1 MRRTSYRIP
10 MNIALPL
17 LALFLA
23 AAPPQAQCS
32 TDPRVWC
39 PATYRGLTMGR
50 ATVDDALRTLGTP
63 RATMPA
69 GDSLTWLGFEAAGD
83 FPGRVNV
90 WADARTGVIE
100 RIVLHPDGVSRE
112 AALRHFGA
120 GYVETRYAPDECAE
134 GEAVPIYES
143 PGGPLLQVEYR
154 NRGIALSFT
163 DAGDVQEVLYLSRP
177 SGEPRSRCAPDSPA
191 TR

>member
-1 MRRTSYRIP
+1 MRTT
-10 MNIALPL
+10 LHL
-17 LALFLA
+17 LVLLLA
-23 AAPPQAQCS
+23 AAPAHAQCS
-32 TDPRVWC
+32 ADPRVWC
-39 PATYRGLTMGR
+39 AATYRGLVMGR

-69 GDSLTWLGFEAAGD
+69 GDSLTWLGFQATGVIA
-83 FPGRVNV
+83 GRVNV

-100 RIVLHPDGVSRE
+100 RIVVHPDGLSRE

-134 GEAVPIYES
+134 GEVVPVYES

-163 DAGDVQEVLYLSRP
+163 DAGGVQEVLYLSGP
-177 SGEPRSRCAPDSPA
+177 PGEPRSRCGPEAPA
-191 TR
+191 TL

>member
-1 MRRTSYRIP
+1 MSLT
-10 MNIALPL
+10 LHL
-17 LALFLA
+17 LALLLA
-23 AAPPQAQCS
+23 AAAPATAECPA
-32 TDPRVWC
+32 DLRAWC
-39 PATYRGLTMGR
+39 PATYRGLVMGR

-69 GDSLTWLGFEAAGD
+69 GDSLAWLGFEATGE

-90 WADARTGVIE
+90 WADARTGVVE
-100 RIVLHPDGVSRE
+100 RVVLHPDGVSRE

-120 GYVETRYAPDECAE
+120 GYVETRYAPDACAE
-134 GEAVPIYES
+134 GEVVPIYES
-143 PGGPLLQVEYR
+143 PDGPLLQVEYR

-163 DAGDVQEVLYLSRP
+163 DAGDVHEVLYLSRAP
-177 SGEPRSRCAPDSPA
+177 GEPRSRCGPGEPA